1 MMTKWIGS
9 GLAAVWLAASAAAE
23 TNAPVALDEVVR
35 VLRENYVDREKL
47 DATAIDAATV
57 KGILE
62 ALGRGAMLLSVEA
75 APTNAPV
82 AVSLTMTNGSAPATS
97 TPAEPLARAEV
108 IAPNIGYIRLAD
120 VSAAAVTALDEELAK
135 FGAANCDGYILDLRF
150 ADGSD
155 WAAAAAGASR
165 FSLVTSG
172 RGISSSRE
180 KQEIL
185 AAVAAIR
192 DAVGIKVCAS
202 LGIVDHAFLTDL
214 KAAGVTRFHHN
225 LETAASFFPE
235 ICTTHTYEER
245 LATIAA
251 AKKAGLEVC
260 VGGIF
265 GLGESVAQRREMAET
280 IGAVE
285 PAAIP
290 LNFLHPLPGTGLAHR
305 PRLTPL
311 DALKIIAAFRL
322 SFPATTLIICGG
334 RQVTLGSLA
343 PLIFAAGANA
353 LMTGDYLTTKGR
365 LPDEDRQML
374 ADLGLELEL
383 ESGGGEGQGPQ
394 APAPSPAPPPLT
406 P

>member
-1 MMTKWIGS
+1 MNISFQDWPDLFQGDWAELWPWLRETQRLREANFGRRVSFCVIINAKS
-9 GLAAVWLAASAAAE
+9 GLCSEDCAFCAQSRRARTDIRPYPLLS
-23 TNAPVALDEVVR
+23 
-35 VLRENYVDREKL
+35 REKL
-47 DATAIDAATV
+47 V
-57 KGILE
+57 E
-62 ALGRGAMLLSVEA
+62 GA
-75 APTNAPV
+75 
-82 AVSLTMTNGSAPATS
+82 
-97 TPAEPLARAEV
+97 
-108 IAPNIGYIRLAD
+108 
-120 VSAAAVTALDEELAK
+120 K
-135 FGAANCDGYILDLRF
+135 
-150 ADGSD
+150 
-155 WAAAAAGASR
+155 AAAAAGASR

-343 PLIFAAGANA
+343 PLIFAAGP
-353 LMTGDYLTTKGR
+353 T
-365 LPDEDRQML
+365 
-374 ADLGLELEL
+374 
-383 ESGGGEGQGPQ
+383 
-394 APAPSPAPPPLT
+394 PS
-406 P
+406 